1 MDNKKEKNSAMYEP
15 LNPLVRI
22 GQLLYYKIDETSLII
37 RLLFNGPLPP
47 PPTSVD
53 VINEAPLMK

>member
-1 MDNKKEKNSAMYEP
+1 MYEP